1 MMDKNELY
9 FKRKIS
15 TSCVADSVCMK
26 INPASACYDVCLS
39 ALCLLGKSRGTVP
52 SPSRSTGPAWITQT
66 WQNSV
71 TAVNSSTLSTA
82 ASLRNWDGRDLTWE
96 ICLRWDWWGINL
108 CICSVS
114 TVARLMGSIHVDCGV
129 CMIASYAVSFS
140 YSPEQANSF
149 MLLCF
154 FFLFP

>member
-1 MMDKNELY
+1 MDKNELY

-96 ICLRWDWWGINL
+96 ICLR
-108 CICSVS
+108 
-114 TVARLMGSIHVDCGV
+114 
-129 CMIASYAVSFS
+129 
-140 YSPEQANSF
+140 
-149 MLLCF
+149 
-154 FFLFP
+154 